1 MDRFTCNS
9 SLQLRLSFV
18 ERTLM
23 LKMHHS
29 YYTPYR
35 NILLSSQAIDFIN
48 SRVLTQTPS
57 EIYQNLLTMKI
68 QGVDRIAQHQI
79 YYQWQQA
86 NKRNWRHDDNEFVS
100 STLLLG
106 GISDKYRHETFILSN
121 LRDLGIY
128 INASIS
134 SLALTT
140 REIAIDTTFGTNNA
154 GMSLFAVLA
163 ELDGIE
169 IPLAYLFLER
179 INSDEPTVSGNLIQ
193 ILVKFLEKLRLSG
206 LAPSF
211 VGCDKD
217 KSEINAI
224 QEVWPLSNVQLCFW
238 HAKRAIRARLQ
249 DSTKSNTQK
258 HYFPDEAKTLVPC
271 LEICWGSHP
280 INRSDREHRFVS

>member
-1 MDRFTCNS
+1 MPVNFRSYTNRAQKGSQEQNALNQALLELVRCIWPCGGYRFRRHYTTDSSSDQTFYFYCCQDKSRFGKPSTMNQRHRGRMDRFTCNS

-23 LKMHHS
+23 LKMRHS

-68 QGVDRIAQHQI
+68 HGVDRIAQHQI

-86 NKRNWRHDDNEFVS
+86 NKRNWRHDDNQFVS

-106 GISDKYRHETFILSN
+106 GISDKYRHKTFILSN
-121 LRDLGIY
+121 LRALDIY

-140 REIAIDTTFGTNNA
+140 REIAIDATFGTNNA
-154 GMSLFAVLA
+154 GMSLFAILA
-163 ELDGIE
+163 ELDGIG

-179 INSDEPTVSGNLIQ
+179 INSS
-193 ILVKFLEKLRLSG
+193 
-206 LAPSF
+206 
-211 VGCDKD
+211 
-217 KSEINAI
+217 
-224 QEVWPLSNVQLCFW
+224 
-238 HAKRAIRARLQ
+238 
-249 DSTKSNTQK
+249 
-258 HYFPDEAKTLVPC
+258 
-271 LEICWGSHP
+271 
-280 INRSDREHRFVS
+280 